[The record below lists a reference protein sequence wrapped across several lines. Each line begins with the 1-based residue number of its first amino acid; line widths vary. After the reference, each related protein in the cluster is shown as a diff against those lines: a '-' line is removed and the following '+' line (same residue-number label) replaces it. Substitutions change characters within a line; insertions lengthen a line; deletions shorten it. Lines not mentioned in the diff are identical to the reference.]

1 MDWVMSPKSLRKEGI
16 WSALPL
22 LCLPLAD
29 WGAEMEGSAGNR
41 GDKGEAGA
49 HSQRQKFRHQMD
61 LSSNLCQSFGNLDL
75 GQLWPWGGLSLSCL
89 MGKMELSPRL
99 PGRTGGVPST
109 DPAHQVESV
118 PHPHPVMAIQP
129 CQFPGPEHRQVLQ
142 LFRWGCF
149 SDSYNKHP
157 CKQIVLSLIY
167 RSESFFF
174 FFFRS
179 RCVQDLIS
187 QIRDQT
193 CAPCSGS
200 KEFF

>member
-1 MDWVMSPKSLRKEGI
+1 
-16 WSALPL
+16 
-22 LCLPLAD
+22 
-29 WGAEMEGSAGNR
+29 
-41 GDKGEAGA
+41 
-49 HSQRQKFRHQMD
+49 
-61 LSSNLCQSFGNLDL
+61 
-75 GQLWPWGGLSLSCL
+75 

-142 LFRWGCF
+142 LFRRGCF

-174 FFFRS
+174 FFFGHAACRILFPRS
-179 RCVQDLIS
+179 GIKP
-187 QIRDQT
+187 
-193 CAPCSGS
+193 APPAVAARS
-200 KEFF
+200 FFNHWTTRKVRSEQGIIEDMP